1 MAGGGGVVVVVEGRV
16 FAASETAAEV
26 ESRCFHKSSSAPAQ
40 AFLITCNSRHLL
52 PRPDCSYARSY
63 CSPFTPRIQQRA
75 RLDYLVS
82 YLHRQPH
89 VLSGLSVYTW
99 LQPLTTG

>member
-52 PRPDCSYARSY
+52 PRPDCSYA
-63 CSPFTPRIQQRA
+63 T
-75 RLDYLVS
+75 
-82 YLHRQPH
+82 
-89 VLSGLSVYTW
+89 
-99 LQPLTTG
+99 